1 VIKEFT
7 TVIIVNYK
15 TKEFTRDCVNSVL
28 THFTP
33 FLYEIIIVDNNSE
46 DGSVEYL
53 QQLFPAIEVI
63 ANNKNGGFGYANN
76 IGASRANGQ
85 FIFLLNS
92 DTIIRKNIL
101 PSFIAFYN
109 YNKNLKPGSIGS
121 LLEAEDGSIL
131 HSYGN
136 FPSVLKLP
144 KSSKKNKPNIK
155 KIEENYYAPVDIVVG
170 ADMFIEKKVFD
181 EVGGFDENIFLYEE
195 ELELQYRLKMAGYSS
210 FVINE
215 KCIIHLEG
223 KSSLSWFKRKCSFI
237 SLCYLLK
244 KHLPYYVYLGW
255 RLKRV
260 VYALVF
266 FKNPKTTFTE
276 KLNYLKLS
284 VLTK

>member
-1 VIKEFT
+1 MKKDFT
-7 TVIIVNYK
+7 SVIIVNYK

-33 FLYEIIIVDNNSE
+33 LLYEIIIVDNNSE
-46 DGSVEYL
+46 DGSVAYL
-53 QQLFPAIEVI
+53 QQLFPAIELI
-63 ANNKNGGFGYANN
+63 ANKNNGGFGYANN
-76 IGASRANGQ
+76 IGASRASGQ
-85 FIFLLNS
+85 YVFLLNS

-101 PSFIAFYN
+101 PSFIEFYN
-109 YNKNLKPGSIGS
+109 GKTNLKPGSIGS
-121 LLEAEDGSIL
+121 LLVAEDGSII
-131 HSYGN
+131 HSFGN

-144 KSSKKNKPNIK
+144 EGSKKNKPSLK
-155 KIEENYYAPVDIVVG
+155 AIEENYYAPVDIVVG

-223 KSSLSWFKRKCSFI
+223 KSSESWFKRKCSFI

-255 RLKRV
+255 RLKRIA
-260 VYALVF
+260 YALVF
-266 FKNPKTTFTE
+266 FKNPKTSLAE

-284 VLTK
+284 ILTK